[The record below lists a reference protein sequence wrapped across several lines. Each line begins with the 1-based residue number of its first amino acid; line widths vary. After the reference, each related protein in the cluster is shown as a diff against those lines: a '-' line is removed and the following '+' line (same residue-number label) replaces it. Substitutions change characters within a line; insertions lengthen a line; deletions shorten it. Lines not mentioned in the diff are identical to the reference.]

1 MRATYSDFPE
11 NPTVYRFVFKIK
23 NLIVQI
29 KLRVQFFITIFSV
42 LVFDFT
48 YVNLWRYACQQAHPR
63 ALSHSLVQ
71 RINLDLGIR
80 TNTD

>member
-11 NPTVYRFVFKIK
+11 NSTFYIFVFKIK

-29 KLRVQFFITIFSV
+29 KLRVQFFITIFSALV
-42 LVFDFT
+42 LDFT
-48 YVNLWRYACQQAHPR
+48 CVYFWRYACQQAHPR
-63 ALSHSLVQ
+63 ALVQ

-80 TNTD
+80 INTD